1 VWHQVDEGGG
11 TDGSSY
17 ARSRWMVTLNLATE
31 RLVRP
36 LPLGIAAPFQP
47 GISGPGLALVHPDN
61 SDWIVAHLGTDRYSS
76 SQPPPSATPPQP
88 PNIFKPAKEDENSLV
103 PALSEHQAKPR
114 LYLRWKSRTA
124 EPVDGKKSLGRFPSF
139 VLEPRR
145 STFTDIA
152 AGG

>member
-1 VWHQVDEGGG
+1 
-11 TDGSSY
+11 
-17 ARSRWMVTLNLATE
+17 MVTLNLATE

-36 LPLGIAAPFQP
+36 LPLGMIAPFQP

-103 PALSEHQAKPR
+103 PAL
-114 LYLRWKSRTA
+114 
-124 EPVDGKKSLGRFPSF
+124 
-139 VLEPRR
+139 R
-145 STFTDIA
+145 STRPNQDSTS
-152 AGG
+152 AGKVEQPNQSTGRNP